1 LAEPQAPA
9 IPAHS
14 GHFSEERARRIK
26 KQEAVNR
33 QRSGGLHFCYGRHPF
48 LPAGR
53 INRGCT
59 KRNEATSCS
68 NRGLRSMDGAAL
80 RLGPRLPAPDPLSRS
95 AVSLRAS
102 CRSWNTG
109 CFKSSAGDWAEGFLS
124 PKPLEWSAQILGYR
138 FRRRRRSGAHA
149 VGGTKRSSYSA

>member
-1 LAEPQAPA
+1 MTEPQAPA

-14 GHFSEERARRIK
+14 GYFSEERARRIK

-53 INRGCT
+53 INRGCA
-59 KRNEATSCS
+59 KRNEANSCS
-68 NRGLRSMDGAAL
+68 NGVFVLWTARLSAL
-80 RLGPRLPAPDPLSRS
+80 VPRLHAPDPLSRS
-95 AVSLRAS
+95 FVSLRVS

-109 CFKSSAGDWAEGFLS
+109 CFRSPVGDWAGGFLS
-124 PKPLEWSAQILGYR
+124 PKPLERSAQILGYR